1 MSWLTPM
8 DHAFANGP
16 VFVRPSSWHA
26 AYRATRSLNDARLLR
41 RIWSRFSA
49 GARLGDGVRLG
60 LTARLINMG
69 AIDLVEIGPNTAI
82 RGILRNELGGRI
94 RLGSCVYV
102 GDGVILS
109 AGEEIAVGSGTLLA
123 HGVQV
128 FDNDS
133 HPVDAHERA
142 QHFRMILG
150 LEAPGQVKIAVAR
163 VQIGERCWIGMQSL
177 IMKGVT
183 IGDEAIVAAGSVV
196 ATDIPPHVL
205 AGGNPARVIK
215 PL

>member
-1 MSWLTPM
+1 VSWLTPT

-16 VFVRPSSWHA
+16 VFARPRSWHA
-26 AYRATRSLNDARLLR
+26 AYRATKSLSDAWLLR
-41 RIWSRFSA
+41 RIWSQFCA
-49 GARLGDGVRLG
+49 GARLSDGVRLG
-60 LTARLINMG
+60 LTARLINLR
-69 AIDLVEIGPNTAI
+69 AADQIEIGANSAI
-82 RGILRNELGGRI
+82 RGILRNEPGGHIRI
-94 RLGSCVYV
+94 GSHVYV

-109 AGEEIAVGSGTLLA
+109 AAEQIVVGAGTLLA

-150 LEAPGQVKIAVAR
+150 LETTAQVKIGAAAVL
-163 VQIGERCWIGMQSL
+163 IGERCWIGMQSL
-177 IMKGVT
+177 VMKGVT

-196 ATDIPPHVL
+196 TTDIPRRVL
-205 AGGNPARVIK
+205 VGGNPARVIK

>member
-1 MSWLTPM
+1 
-8 DHAFANGP
+8 
-16 VFVRPSSWHA
+16 VR
-26 AYRATRSLNDARLLR
+26 DARLLR
-41 RIWSRFSA
+41 RMWSQFET
-49 GARLGDGVRLG
+49 GARTSDGVRLA
-60 LTARLINMG
+60 LAARLINLN
-69 AIDLVEIGPNTAI
+69 AADRVEIGPNTAI
-82 RGILRNELGGRI
+82 RGILRNERDGRI
-94 RLGSCVYV
+94 RIGSCVYV

-109 AGEEIAVGSGTLLA
+109 AGEAIVIESGTLLA

-133 HPVDAHERA
+133 HPIDAQERA
-142 QHFRMILG
+142 RHFRMILG
-150 LEAPGQVKIAVAR
+150 LESSGPSKIATAPVH
-163 VQIGERCWIGMQSL
+163 IGERCWIGMQSL

-196 ATDIPPHVL
+196 ATDIPARVL

>member
-1 MSWLTPM
+1 MSWLASI

-16 VFVRPSSWHA
+16 VFPLPSSWRA
-26 AYRATRSLNDARLLR
+26 AYRATGSVSDARLLQR
-41 RIWSRFSA
+41 VWSQFLA
-49 GARLGDGVRLG
+49 GARLSDGVRLG
-60 LTARLINMG
+60 LAARLINLHT
-69 AIDLVEIGPNTAI
+69 ADRVEIGPHTAI
-82 RGILRNELGGRI
+82 RGILRNEPGGRI
-94 RLGSCVYV
+94 RIGRCVYV

-109 AGEEIAVGSGTLLA
+109 AGDEIAIGSETLLA

-133 HPVDAHERA
+133 HPIDAHERA

-150 LEAPGQVKIAVAR
+150 LEPAGPVKIATAR
-163 VQIGERCWIGMQSL
+163 VRIGERCWIGMRSL

-196 ATDIPPHVL
+196 ASDVPARVL